1 MVGLVLGNTG
11 GYSKKASE
19 VFVDAGVVGVAVE
32 VPVPVSVAVDV
43 AVAVVVT
50 VTVAV
55 WVIFLQQGV
64 VFTHLYPFIKFLK
77 EKRTNL
83 LSVKVFRLALFFQI
97 CCQCF

>member
-55 WVIFLQQGV
+55 WVIFLQHGV
-64 VFTHLYPFIKFLK
+64 AFYPFI
-77 EKRTNL
+77 
-83 LSVKVFRLALFFQI
+83 SIYQI
-97 CCQCF
+97 FERKKDQFTACQSF

>member
-1 MVGLVLGNTG
+1 MMIRVLPMVGLVVGNTWA
-11 GYSKKASE
+11 YSMKASD

-43 AVAVVVT
+43 AVTVVVT

-64 VFTHLYPFIKFLK
+64 VFYPFI
-77 EKRTNL
+77 
-83 LSVKVFRLALFFQI
+83 SIYQI
-97 CCQCF
+97 LE